1 MAKEQLELPI
11 DLTDQNEYECCPL
24 ESHERIKG
32 PRVDF
37 RWEKPYHF
45 PDEGILTVRFKTV
58 RQTRDVEDGE
68 YREVIALTEITGI
81 EVVEEGPARS
91 MSANEA
97 GDALDKLRAE
107 QQKGE

>member
-1 MAKEQLELPI
+1 MAKEQLKLPI
-11 DLTDQNEYECCPL
+11 DLTDQDDYECRPCDPL
-24 ESHERIKG
+24 VRVKG

-45 PDEGILTVRFKTV
+45 PDEGVLTVRFKTV
-58 RQTRDVEDGE
+58 RQTRDVEDNE

-81 EVVEEGPARS
+81 EVVEEGPVRS
-91 MSANEA
+91 AANEA

-107 QQKGE
+107 QQKKG